1 MLQLIGGRQEREK
14 KRWKKTRSKTIF
26 TTVLILPRVKSS
38 AGRDAR
44 RAAVERGLMD
54 EGGRGGGGGIKKR
67 EGNTFKSGIR
77 SEPEETRRNAIIA
90 AKDNLTGGS
99 FPPRLL
105 FAVRPRFFLP
115 PLLLAFLFLIHLS
128 SSSRRIVIF
137 KSKAYH

>member
-105 FAVRPRFFLP
+105 FAVRPRFFLLP
-115 PLLLAFLFLIHLS
+115 LLAFLFLIHFS
-128 SSSRRIVIF
+128 SSSRRIAIF